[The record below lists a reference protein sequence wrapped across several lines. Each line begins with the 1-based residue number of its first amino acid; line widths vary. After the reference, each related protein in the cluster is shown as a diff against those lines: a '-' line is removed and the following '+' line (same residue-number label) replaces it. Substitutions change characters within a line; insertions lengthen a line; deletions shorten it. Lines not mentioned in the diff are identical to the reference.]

1 MNILEQGVTF
11 GSAFIDEGQNGGHML
26 KTDFSRLQFI
36 LLIMVLVL
44 ALFNP
49 QAQANA
55 QPNQVITPSASALD
69 IARAIAVD
77 PTWVTGA
84 SFVVQPPTLNTA
96 NAVSDTPLTSF
107 PIHGATYGVLTT
119 GTAASVGTPD
129 ILADTILFGGRIP
142 GRGNSAYDV
151 TILRIDLQVP
161 SPNNCLFLDFQFLSE
176 EYPDYVVD
184 LFNDAFIAELDS
196 STWFTHDHDQTITAP
211 NNFAFDPDG
220 NVVSIHSTGVA
231 LMAPA
236 NGVGTAFSGT
246 SSIPPA
252 LGKAGAATV
261 LLTASTPITP
271 GSHSLYLSI
280 FDQRDKQLDSAVFL
294 DNLVLRN
301 LPKCIVGLPA
311 DVSITKS
318 DSPDPVSP
326 GSPLTY
332 TLTVTNHGPND
343 ATGVTVIDTLPA
355 GVTLVSA
362 TPSQGTCT
370 GLSCDLG
377 NLANGASATVTV
389 MVTVDVATPAGTI
402 TNTANVSANEDDPDA
417 ANNTASTSTQVAI
430 SSADLAITK
439 SDSPDPVT
447 PGSNLTYTLTVT
459 NNGPNDAPA
468 VTVTDTLPAGV
479 TLVSA
484 TPSAGTCTGL
494 SCDLGNLANGASATI
509 NITVTVDPAI
519 ACGTTLTNTAS
530 VGSSVSD
537 PNAADNTASADTT
550 VTCPADLSISKSDAP
565 DPVMAGD
572 PLTYV
577 LTVANNGPGDA
588 SGVSVTD
595 TLPAGVTLVSATPSQ
610 GTCTV
615 VTCDLGSLANG
626 ASATVTVTVTV
637 DAATPAGTLTNTA
650 TVSAS
655 ETDPDATNNT
665 ASADTM
671 ITAAPDVC
679 TILDEFNRADG
690 PLGSNWAG
698 RTSGYRIRSNQ
709 VAVRRGRAIYWQ
721 PEAYGPDQEAC
732 VTLTRINPRS
742 RQHALLLKVQELN
755 NWRKGAILVSYNA
768 RSGNVD
774 VKARD
779 VAHHRWILVGS
790 FAPPTPVVDGDQL
803 RAKAFA
809 DGTVQVF
816 INNTSIGSADA
827 GSFYA
832 NKGGQIGLWFRGR
845 QAEDD
850 EDDDH
855 DRSIRSNARDDDDG
869 DDDSPGGRPALLDDF
884 GGGTIATP

>member
-1 MNILEQGVTF
+1 
-11 GSAFIDEGQNGGHML
+11 ML

-36 LLIMVLVL
+36 LLILVLML

-55 QPNQVITPSASALD
+55 QPNQIITPSASALD
-69 IARAIAVD
+69 IATAIVVD

-84 SFVVQPPTLNTA
+84 SFVEQPPRLNRA

-107 PIHGATYGVLTT
+107 PIHGSTYGVLTT
-119 GTAASVGTPD
+119 GSAVDVGTRN
-129 ILADTILFGGRIP
+129 ILASTDLGGGLVP

-161 SPNNCLFLDFQFLSE
+161 APNNCLFLDFQFLSE
-176 EYPDYVVD
+176 EYPDFVVE
-184 LFNDAFIAELDS
+184 LFNDAFIAELDT
-196 STWFTHDHDQTITAP
+196 STWTTLPDQTIMAP

-231 LMAPA
+231 LMDPA
-236 NGVGTAFSGT
+236 NGAGTAFSG
-246 SSIPPA
+246 SSYTVG
-252 LGKAGAATV
+252 GKAGAATV

-271 GSHSLYLSI
+271 GPHSLYLSI
-280 FDQRDKQLDSAVFL
+280 FDQRDNALDAAVFL

-301 LPKCIVGLPA
+301 LPTCIVGLPA

-318 DSPDPVSP
+318 DAPDPVSP

-343 ATGVTVIDTLPA
+343 ATGVTVMDTLPA

-362 TPSQGTCT
+362 IPSQGTCT

-377 NLANGASATVTV
+377 TLANGASATVTV
-389 MVTVDVATPAGTI
+389 TVTVDATTPAGTI
-402 TNTANVSANEDDPDA
+402 TNTASVSANEDDPDA

-430 SSADLAITK
+430 ISADLAITK

-494 SCDLGNLANGASATI
+494 ACDLGNLANGASATI
-509 NITVTVDPAI
+509 IITVTVDPAV
-519 ACGTTLTNTAS
+519 ACGTMLTNTAS

-572 PLTYV
+572 PLTYT

-588 SGVSVTD
+588 SGVTVTD

-626 ASATVTVTVTV
+626 ASAVITITVTV
-637 DAATPAGTLTNTA
+637 DPATPAGTITNTA

-768 RSGNVD
+768 RSGNVE

-790 FAPPTPVVDGDQL
+790 FTPLTPVVDGDQL

-809 DGTVQVF
+809 NGTVEVF

-855 DRSIRSNARDDDDG
+855 DRSIHSNARDRDDDDG
-869 DDDSPGGRPALLDDF
+869 DDDTPAGRPALLDDF
-884 GGGTIATP
+884 GGGTIAAP